1 MLKTYIWMAII
12 LAINWG
18 GFIAFLVRA
27 SRRQAGRAKGPKNSN

>member
-18 GFIAFLVRA
+18 GFIVFLARA
-27 SRRQAGRAKGPKNSN
+27 SRKKLGRAKGRKNGG

>member
-1 MLKTYIWMAII
+1 MNKTYIWMAII

-27 SRRQAGRAKGPKNSN
+27 SRRHVGRAKGRKNSP